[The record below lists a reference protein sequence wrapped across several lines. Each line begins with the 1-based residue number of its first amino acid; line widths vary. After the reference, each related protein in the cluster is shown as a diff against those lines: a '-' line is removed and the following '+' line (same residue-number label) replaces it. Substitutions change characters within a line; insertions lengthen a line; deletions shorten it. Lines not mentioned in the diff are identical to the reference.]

1 MAGGKL
7 SPRQKMIN
15 MMYLVLT
22 ALLAMNISKDILDA
36 LSKIQRDLESS
47 AAAIYRGNQQV
58 YNEFVT
64 AAMEQKRAE
73 EYKEKAFQVKAIAD
87 ETFDLI
93 EQIKTDLIALH
104 GEVSED
110 GKIPGAD
117 KMEKAANYLL
127 NSEKIGGKDGGKKL
141 RIQITEFRE
150 KLVEMV
156 RDNPVLV
163 EALNDEFDTSPQP
176 VGKDGVTT
184 DWERAE
190 FEHIPLA
197 GILTFMASYQS
208 KIRSA
213 ESSVILELQKYIDK
227 GTIKFTGVKPV
238 VMPQSTFI
246 TTGDSFRAEVFLA
259 AFDEN
264 QDPEILIYEVG
275 ADSSFIGDGKP
286 LPADRIQNGTGH
298 VRFAGSSPGE
308 KRYGGIIRLGGGDN
322 PVEEK
327 FFINFNV
334 APPTA
339 VISPTAMNV
348 LYRGVDNPL
357 EIGVPGVDPK
367 DITVTGPGVSK
378 KGDGTYVADVTRVQG
393 TEMKINVSVKDRPGT
408 QSKTFRIKGLPPA
421 TGMIYGNRT
430 NIYSESAVQNL
441 TVEAAFKDFPFDLQL
456 KVIQF
461 DIVVPGFPP
470 KTIRGT
476 QLDAGVKQQI
486 QTLRPGTSITIRNI
500 RAEGP
505 RGMKITDVSPISF
518 DVN

>member
-47 AAAIYRGNQQV
+47 AEAVYRGNQQV

-64 AAMEQKRAE
+64 AAMEQKRAVE
-73 EYKEKAFQVKAIAD
+73 FKDMAFSVKAIAD
-87 ETFDLI
+87 ETFDFI
-93 EQIKTDLIALH
+93 EQIKTELVALH
-104 GEVSED
+104 GEIGED
-110 GKIPGAD
+110 GKLPGAD

-127 NSEKIGGKDGGKKL
+127 NSEKIGGKDAGRKL
-141 RIQITEFRE
+141 REQIATFRE
-150 KLVEMV
+150 SLVALV
-156 RDNPVLV
+156 KDNPVLV

-197 GILTFMASYQS
+197 GIMTFMASYQS
-208 KIRSA
+208 KVRSA
-213 ESSVILELQKYIDK
+213 ESSVILELQQYIDK

-238 VMPQSTFI
+238 IMPQSTFI
-246 TTGDSFRAEVFLA
+246 TTGDTFRAEVFLA

-264 QDPEILIYEVG
+264 QDPEIILYEVG
-275 ADSSFIGDGKP
+275 PDSSFIGEGKS
-286 LPADRIQNGTGH
+286 LKNISNGTGF
-298 VRFAGSSPGE
+298 VRFPASTTGE
-308 KRYGGIIRLGGGDN
+308 RRWGGIIRLGGGDN

-327 FFINFNV
+327 FFGTYNV
-334 APPTA
+334 SPPTA

-357 EIGVPGVDPK
+357 EISVPGVDPK
-367 DITVTGPGVSK
+367 DIDVTGPGISK
-378 KGDGTYVADVTRVQG
+378 KPDGTYVADVTRVQG
-393 TEMKINVSVKDRPGT
+393 TEMKINVSVKGRPGT

-421 TGMIYGNRT
+421 TGMVYGNRT
-430 NIYSESAVQNL
+430 TIYSKSAAQNL
-441 TVEAAFKDFPFDLQL
+441 KVEAAFKDFPFDLSL
-456 KVIQF
+456 TVTQF

-476 QLDAGVKQQI
+476 QLDGGVRQQI

-500 RAEGP
+500 RAQGP
-505 RGMKITDVSPISF
+505 KGMNITDISPISF